1 MPVVVK
7 RVANEPV
14 LIATLSGFVTVD
26 DIITM
31 YEETA
36 KHFAN
41 YDGHIYRITDTR
53 GVDSS
58 FSDLM
63 MILAEARKKEG
74 FTTNSGKVT
83 AIIVGENEW
92 ARMTREAMRQILK
105 EIQSGAFAE
114 EWMDEYHSGGQVFYA
129 TRGGEQNQQLEVVG
143 KQLRRMMTFL
153 NEVN

>member
-92 ARMTREAMRQILK
+92 ARMTREAMRQQQYGGLDLP
-105 EIQSGAFAE
+105 GFATTE
-114 EWMDEYHSGGQVFYA
+114 EALDYVRAELVPS
-129 TRGGEQNQQLEVVG
+129 
-143 KQLRRMMTFL
+143 KSK
-153 NEVN
+153 